1 MYAVVGSKYIGGIRN
16 CKKAWNN
23 WLTTNQRNDCTVVQY
38 KGRLDERFA
47 ENVPEMFKWMRVQ
60 RRRYPTGAGF
70 EFECKSIRPWD
81 NYFWFVELHGFPKK
95 NTTWPELYGPKTK
108 IKALKMNG
116 QLKEA
121 NSNSFFLGPPNS
133 GTGMTLWLSP
143 DFFDFS
149 REITI
154 YGRGKFKGSVR
165 PSRKIMLEDARQRL
179 DLKRPYWAKVDCVN
193 KTWSV
198 PE

>member
-1 MYAVVGSKYIGGIRN
+1 M
-16 CKKAWNN
+16 
-23 WLTTNQRNDCTVVQY
+23 
-38 KGRLDERFA
+38 
-47 ENVPEMFKWMRVQ
+47 
-60 RRRYPTGAGF
+60 
-70 EFECKSIRPWD
+70 
-81 NYFWFVELHGFPKK
+81 H
-95 NTTWPELYGPKTK
+95 
-108 IKALKMNG
+108 G